1 MIVGKQFPPSSNGMK
16 TKVTE
21 NTYTYAQAQSNR
33 ATYAASIA
41 GQKQGQKPVSGPLQ
55 QPMFIDKYQTS

>member
-1 MIVGKQFPPSSNGMK
+1 MEYRAHRSKSTFSTAGNMIVGKQFLPSSNGMK

-33 ATYAASIA
+33 ATYAGSLA
-41 GQKQGQKPVSGPLQ
+41 GQKQGQKP
-55 QPMFIDKYQTS
+55 